1 MCHLLLVQVQHL
13 SMYRY
18 LGDWVQPR
26 KGCGRDVRHTQA
38 SKLKCKRGLMPCP
51 PRGKES
57 RCQLY
62 REECFQRWDT
72 QIGGWQGNV
81 HDEVYRTEQSIK
93 TLLAASGLRPQP
105 NASEGGKYLYSIPR
119 QRAKPPT
126 ELQEMI
132 FPFVTNELA
141 EVRQVN

>member
-1 MCHLLLVQVQHL
+1 MDSCHVLHE
-13 SMYRY
+13 
-18 LGDWVQPR
+18 GR
-26 KGCGRDVRHTQA
+26 KAGANFTGKNASRDETRR
-38 SKLKCKRGLMPCP
+38 L
-51 PRGKES
+51 
-57 RCQLY
+57 
-62 REECFQRWDT
+62 
-72 QIGGWQGNV
+72 GGWQGNV